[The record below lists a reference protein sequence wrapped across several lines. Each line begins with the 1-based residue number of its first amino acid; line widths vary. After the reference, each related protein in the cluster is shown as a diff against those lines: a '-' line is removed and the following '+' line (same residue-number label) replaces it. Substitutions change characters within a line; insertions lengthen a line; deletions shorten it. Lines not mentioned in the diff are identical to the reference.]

1 MLTHHVQVD
10 ALDEA
15 TTKVAPRL
23 VQRLQGLPKE
33 KTSILMTSQRIES
46 ERRVNLWDQ
55 CDICGRTPLKVYF
68 ECNVCHSGRFYVCN
82 ECKEENRH
90 CEDETHHLVERAKIM
105 MNVEPTPDDIRSY
118 VQAELK
124 EELELGS
131 VDGGDGYATMFETTP
146 LGRLIRSSP
155 NLQYEITD
163 IVVAKSDGMYA
174 LAGLYMKS
182 FRSLGL
188 SEAQILE
195 MLDHPPEEYSF
206 FYEQHMQRILL
217 GFGDSDHRAANLGK
231 RILSWVA
238 CTKRP
243 LSLSEL
249 QDALAVDLEKPGF
262 FSSLDKYD
270 RATIIRATAGLVTID
285 NPSELVRL
293 NHQSAQEYFDQ
304 NRERWFP
311 NIFAEITRTALHYL
325 SLNQLSEPCEGE
337 YEDKEF
343 EERKG
348 NFPFLVYAYQ
358 YWGDHAADVGS
369 DPTARA
375 GVIKF
380 LSDSNTVAST
390 TQAGWYLKS
399 DTAADWDIRKG
410 TNGLHISAWFGL
422 SYTVTSL
429 LGQGVDID
437 FRDPHGQTPLM
448 YACRRGQ
455 TTAVAMLLTHGADV
469 NESSYRGNTPMFEAV
484 SANSLGVVELL
495 LERPEIDVNMPHGM
509 RSKQSALMMAIQA
522 NYFQIAIPLLDHL
535 KLDITRKDINGN
547 TALSH
552 AIISRHSALAT
563 RILDKHGHNVR
574 LIDSTNWIG
583 DSALFLAAKDGQEA
597 IVKHLLSKGADL
609 SITDK
614 EGGGTAL
621 LRAVDGGHISTV
633 ELLLGHAD
641 MQSVDE
647 KGRGLLHGA
656 AISGQD
662 DMVHLLLAKGLNP
675 NSVDKNGATPL
686 HDGSRNDEWAVARTL
701 IDAGADASLKDYAGR
716 TPWTVAWQNGYLS
729 VMRVLE
735 GKEQYERT
743 PQELLGQ
750 YPNAALLPV
759 WSLAYNGEK
768 DLVAQA
774 IRNRAHEIVHI
785 NPDND
790 NTALHSAI
798 LSEQPDDGQTEIVK
812 MLLQAGMAADARNQ
826 YSRTPLHLAAQRG
839 SVPIIKLLLE
849 EGNTTV
855 DMKDK
860 WGTTPLLI
868 AYADE
873 NKYIECALLLI
884 EAGAIIPAT
893 KQSMKQSLF
902 FSAIEAGSMTAV
914 VMLVQMGADVQ
925 VKNVLGYTGLQLAKD
940 AGKTDIERY
949 LRKNKSMKVPGMG
962 RERFEGEE
970 EGDGDE
976 GERTGALA
984 LTESPFHRPKAWLEG
999 VEDEKRED
1007 KKGKVDG
1014 LTVGKNAVEKPAVL
1028 QQLTGLDA
1036 PTQNDALR
1044 DGSTPEKGKFEIGT
1058 KEVRVPQL
1066 AC

>member
-1 MLTHHVQVD
+1 
-10 ALDEA
+10 
-15 TTKVAPRL
+15 
-23 VQRLQGLPKE
+23 
-33 KTSILMTSQRIES
+33 
-46 ERRVNLWDQ
+46 
-55 CDICGRTPLKVYF
+55 
-68 ECNVCHSGRFYVCN
+68 
-82 ECKEENRH
+82 
-90 CEDETHHLVERAKIM
+90 
-105 MNVEPTPDDIRSY
+105 
-118 VQAELK
+118 
-124 EELELGS
+124 
-131 VDGGDGYATMFETTP
+131 
-146 LGRLIRSSP
+146 
-155 NLQYEITD
+155 
-163 IVVAKSDGMYA
+163 
-174 LAGLYMKS
+174 
-182 FRSLGL
+182 
-188 SEAQILE
+188 
-195 MLDHPPEEYSF
+195 
-206 FYEQHMQRILL
+206 
-217 GFGDSDHRAANLGK
+217 
-231 RILSWVA
+231 
-238 CTKRP
+238 
-243 LSLSEL
+243 
-249 QDALAVDLEKPGF
+249 
-262 FSSLDKYD
+262 
-270 RATIIRATAGLVTID
+270 
-285 NPSELVRL
+285 
-293 NHQSAQEYFDQ
+293 
-304 NRERWFP
+304 
-311 NIFAEITRTALHYL
+311 
-325 SLNQLSEPCEGE
+325 
-337 YEDKEF
+337 
-343 EERKG
+343 
-348 NFPFLVYAYQ
+348 
-358 YWGDHAADVGS
+358 
-369 DPTARA
+369 
-375 GVIKF
+375 
-380 LSDSNTVAST
+380 
-390 TQAGWYLKS
+390 
-399 DTAADWDIRKG
+399 
-410 TNGLHISAWFGL
+410 
-422 SYTVTSL
+422 
-429 LGQGVDID
+429 
-437 FRDPHGQTPLM
+437 
-448 YACRRGQ
+448 
-455 TTAVAMLLTHGADV
+455 
-469 NESSYRGNTPMFEAV
+469 
-484 SANSLGVVELL
+484 
-495 LERPEIDVNMPHGM
+495 
-509 RSKQSALMMAIQA
+509 
-522 NYFQIAIPLLDHL
+522 
-535 KLDITRKDINGN
+535 
-547 TALSH
+547 
-552 AIISRHSALAT
+552 
-563 RILDKHGHNVR
+563 
-574 LIDSTNWIG
+574 
-583 DSALFLAAKDGQEA
+583 
-597 IVKHLLSKGADL
+597 
-609 SITDK
+609 
-614 EGGGTAL
+614 
-621 LRAVDGGHISTV
+621 
-633 ELLLGHAD
+633 
-641 MQSVDE
+641 VDE